1 VPAQPLP
8 LWWKRWFGDVLTFAS
23 DTGIKFKVENP
34 KQYEEYLRELEP
46 IRQELG
52 ISLKEWMYPDN

>member
-1 VPAQPLP
+1 MDCVVSESEKLICCH
-8 LWWKRWFGDVLTFAS
+8 V
-23 DTGIKFKVENP
+23 GIKFKVENP